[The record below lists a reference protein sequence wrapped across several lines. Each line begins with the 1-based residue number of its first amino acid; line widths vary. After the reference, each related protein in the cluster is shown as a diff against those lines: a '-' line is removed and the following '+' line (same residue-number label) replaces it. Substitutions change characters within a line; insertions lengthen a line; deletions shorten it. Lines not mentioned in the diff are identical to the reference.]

1 MTADLSLREISFDV
15 RDVSFAEFFQFLH
28 HNSDTES
35 YVHFLFPQR
44 YPKWIFCEVS
54 NFFALIRVLDADYI
68 FSHTAFDLLQL
79 ESAVIT
85 HNCSTVYRGIL
96 PSKTVQLDCKVR
108 KYRRPFADFNKPK
121 TFLLQVLFLLEHQ
134 HLHLYNG
141 PQKSLLKLKIFK
153 KYDKTKVQVLFT
165 VPLQTTACSLELNI
179 QNQTR
184 FGTARKQK
192 FSSFFLRRPF

>member
-1 MTADLSLREISFDV
+1 MTVDLSLREISFDV

-35 YVHFLFPQR
+35 YVHFLFPQNFF
-44 YPKWIFCEVS
+44 P

-68 FSHTAFDLLQL
+68 FSQTAFDLLQL
-79 ESAVIT
+79 ESAVLT

-108 KYRRPFADFNKPK
+108 KYRRPFADFKKPK

-184 FGTARKQK
+184 FGTARKQT
-192 FSSFFLRRPF
+192 FSSFFLRRPFW

>member
-1 MTADLSLREISFDV
+1 M
-15 RDVSFAEFFQFLH
+15 
-28 HNSDTES
+28 
-35 YVHFLFPQR
+35 
-44 YPKWIFCEVS
+44 
-54 NFFALIRVLDADYI
+54 
-68 FSHTAFDLLQL
+68 AFDLLQL

-85 HNCSTVYRGIL
+85 HNRSTVYRGIL
-96 PSKTVQLDCKVR
+96 LSKTVQLDCKVR
-108 KYRRPFADFNKPK
+108 KYRRLLADFNKPK
-121 TFLLQVLFLLEHQ
+121 TFLFQALFFLENQ
-134 HLHLYNG
+134 HLYLNNG

-165 VPLQTTACSLELNI
+165 VPLQTIACDCSLELNV